1 MHRFH
6 YFIISACMLFTSC
19 NKDEVI
25 TEEVGGQPIIELD
38 SETGIYTVK
47 VDHELTIAP
56 TYQNVEDALFAWTI
70 DGTLVSSGPS
80 LQRTWNECGDFY
92 VKLRVDNAEGYAEE
106 ELKVEVKELTP
117 PVISL
122 ALPSQGLK
130 VVRNTDYT
138 FTPDIQH
145 SDVEGFKIEWVR
157 DNNERRKRRGRGND
171 ALRCQIPDPVLPA
184 NIHGQVHFC
193 RPSCFPASVVGVF
206 RQSPF

>member
-1 MHRFH
+1 MHRFSL
-6 YFIISACMLFTSC
+6 FLLFSACMLFTSC

-130 VVRNTDYT
+130 SRPEYRLHIYSRYSA
-138 FTPDIQH
+138 F
-145 SDVEGFKIEWVR
+145 GC
-157 DNNERRKRRGRGND
+157 RRVQKSNGYGKEK
-171 ALRCQIPDPVLPA
+171 
-184 NIHGQVHFC
+184 
-193 RPSCFPASVVGVF
+193 SFPPRILILSMKKNSVF
-206 RQSPF
+206 IR

>member
-80 LQRTWNECGDFY
+80 LQRTWNECRDFY

-106 ELKVEVKELTP
+106 ELKE
-117 PVISL
+117 
-122 ALPSQGLK
+122 
-130 VVRNTDYT
+130 
-138 FTPDIQH
+138 
-145 SDVEGFKIEWVR
+145 
-157 DNNERRKRRGRGND
+157 ER
-171 ALRCQIPDPVLPA
+171 
-184 NIHGQVHFC
+184 
-193 RPSCFPASVVGVF
+193 
-206 RQSPF
+206 

>member
-70 DGTLVSSGPS
+70 DGTLVSSCQTKS
-80 LQRTWNECGDFY
+80 RQCGR
-92 VKLRVDNAEGYAEE
+92 LC
-106 ELKVEVKELTP
+106 
-117 PVISL
+117 
-122 ALPSQGLK
+122 
-130 VVRNTDYT
+130 
-138 FTPDIQH
+138 
-145 SDVEGFKIEWVR
+145 
-157 DNNERRKRRGRGND
+157 RRGTESRSERTHPSGHLTGTTF
-171 ALRCQIPDPVLPA
+171 AGAKSRPEYRLHIYSRYSA
-184 NIHGQVHFC
+184 FGC
-193 RPSCFPASVVGVF
+193 RRVQNRMGTGRKNRFHREYLYF
-206 RQSPF
+206 Q

>member
-1 MHRFH
+1 MHRFY

-56 TYQNVEDALFAWTI
+56 TYHLFAWTI

-138 FTPDIQH
+138 FTPDIHLYFQ
-145 SDVEGFKIEWVR
+145 
-157 DNNERRKRRGRGND
+157 
-171 ALRCQIPDPVLPA
+171 
-184 NIHGQVHFC
+184 
-193 RPSCFPASVVGVF
+193 
-206 RQSPF
+206 

>member
-70 DGTLVSSGPS
+70 DGTLVSSGPF

-106 ELKVEVKELTP
+106 ELKVKVKKLTP
-117 PVISL
+117 SGHL
-122 ALPSQGLK
+122 TG
-130 VVRNTDYT
+130 TT
-138 FTPDIQH
+138 FAGAKSRPEYRLHIY
-145 SDVEGFKIEWVR
+145 SRYSAFGC
-157 DNNERRKRRGRGND
+157 RRVAKSNGYGREK
-171 ALRCQIPDPVLPA
+171 L
-184 NIHGQVHFC
+184 
-193 RPSCFPASVVGVF
+193 FPPRILILSMKKNSVF
-206 RQSPF
+206 IR

>member
-1 MHRFH
+1 
-6 YFIISACMLFTSC
+6 MLFTSC

-117 PVISL
+117 PVICKHSKKCTFYTL
-122 ALPSQGLK
+122 RFGCSFAA
-130 VVRNTDYT
+130 VNTIK
-138 FTPDIQH
+138 PQ
-145 SDVEGFKIEWVR
+145 
-157 DNNERRKRRGRGND
+157 
-171 ALRCQIPDPVLPA
+171 LL
-184 NIHGQVHFC
+184 
-193 RPSCFPASVVGVF
+193 
-206 RQSPF
+206 

>member
-1 MHRFH
+1 MHRFY

-92 VKLRVDNAEGYAEE
+92 VKRVDNAEGYAEE

-130 VVRNTDYT
+130 
-138 FTPDIQH
+138 
-145 SDVEGFKIEWVR
+145 SSG
-157 DNNERRKRRGRGND
+157 
-171 ALRCQIPDPVLPA
+171 IPITHLLPIFSIRMSKGSKS
-184 NIHGQVHFC
+184 NGYGKEK
-193 RPSCFPASVVGVF
+193 SFPPRILILSMKKNSVF
-206 RQSPF
+206 IR